1 MGCNGKGFKV
11 PVLAILRHEEGIRL
25 DPDPLTTLYA
35 ELGERGAEQV
45 LGRAMEELSARMTD
59 MFRQADD
66 GRDVALVGSARL
78 LAKMA
83 AQVGMATLARVA
95 IDVVSATEA
104 ADRAAQ
110 AAILTRLARI
120 GERSQFAIWDLRDI
134 RL

>member
-1 MGCNGKGFKV
+1 M

-25 DPDPLTTLYA
+25 DPDPLTALYA
-35 ELGERGAEQV
+35 ELGERGAAQV
-45 LGRAMEELSARMTD
+45 LGRAMEELSARLAE

-66 GRDVALVGSARL
+66 GQDLALARSARL
-78 LAKMA
+78 LAQVA

-95 IDVVSATEA
+95 IDVVMATEV
-104 ADRAAQ
+104 ADRTAQ